1 MLVINGKRD
10 RLLAPSWIDKSVES
24 SCKLGGNIQ
33 HAVLPNGGHGDGLP
47 YNVVGEWFER
57 RFAGDP
63 AQSSC

>member
-1 MLVINGKRD
+1 M
-10 RLLAPSWIDKSVES
+10 ES

-47 YNVVGEWFER
+47 YNVVGEWLER
-57 RFAGDP
+57 RFAGNP